1 MSTPRPV
8 VVVGLDGRSQP
19 MYRYQDELHLADH
32 LRSIVAA
39 EDRFP
44 VSPMATSFLESA
56 RTGTL

>member
-1 MSTPRPV
+1 
-8 VVVGLDGRSQP
+8 